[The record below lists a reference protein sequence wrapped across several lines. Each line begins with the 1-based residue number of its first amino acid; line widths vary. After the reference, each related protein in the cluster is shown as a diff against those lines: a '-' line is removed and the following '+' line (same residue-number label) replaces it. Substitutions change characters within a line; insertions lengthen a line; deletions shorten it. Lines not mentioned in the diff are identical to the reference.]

1 MPGAGLGA
9 SLARFESNSAAT
21 KAFRNLRQVVALDP
35 ELCAVRVHFGRDNRR
50 PLPPVRPPTPPTV
63 GRTVITRKSGGWETE
78 EGGSWCPR
86 FLLAQLLTQHLL
98 SLAAELVELM
108 RPCVPSAIKLSRR
121 DPRRAFA
128 IFPSEAQAARACD
141 VVTVN
146 ASGTGDIDVVAWFI
160 ESVHSAC
167 QRMGIPEA
175 QLLQLDTNMPRTSS
189 QIRLAAKRMLYRTF
203 TDLSYP
209 FPTVL
214 KSFDPE
220 HELWT
225 RTVYLAFETPE
236 ATEEAAQ
243 HAELYVEAAIY
254 TIQRVVTAVD
264 SSPDPNPPSVAESVS
279 SSLDVDEGPKPPLPE
294 TKPLAANGL
303 TEVPPGRPVSFETSN
318 LHVSGL
324 EGLPESVVE
333 DALAELLDE
342 DQECAVQWP
351 GGSSGE
357 HALVQFGSIE
367 EAKRFKAA
375 AEDLLVEGRALKV
388 AYYG

>member
-1 MPGAGLGA
+1 
-9 SLARFESNSAAT
+9 
-21 KAFRNLRQVVALDP
+21 
-35 ELCAVRVHFGRDNRR
+35 
-50 PLPPVRPPTPPTV
+50 
-63 GRTVITRKSGGWETE
+63 
-78 EGGSWCPR
+78 
-86 FLLAQLLTQHLL
+86 
-98 SLAAELVELM
+98 M
-108 RPCVPSAIKLSRR
+108 RPCVSSAIKLSRA

-128 IFPSEAQAARACD
+128 TFPSEAEAVRASDVVNARA
-141 VVTVN
+141 
-146 ASGTGDIDVVAWFI
+146 TGDIDVEAKAI

-167 QRMGIPEA
+167 QRMGIPES
-175 QLLQLDTNMPRTSS
+175 QLLQLDSALARKEGS
-189 QIRLAAKRMLYRTF
+189 IRNAVKRMLDLTF
-203 TDLSYP
+203 TGRSYP

-214 KSFDPE
+214 ASFDPE
-220 HELWT
+220 HESRT

-243 HAELYVEAAIY
+243 HAELYVNGSIY
-254 TIQRVVTAVD
+254 TIQRVVAAVD
-264 SSPDPNPPSVAESVS
+264 SSPDPNPPSVAEAVS
-279 SSLDVDEGPKPPLPE
+279 ASLDVNDGSEPRLPE
-294 TKPLAANGL
+294 TKPLAADGL
-303 TEVPPGRPVSFETSN
+303 AEVPPGRPVSFETSD